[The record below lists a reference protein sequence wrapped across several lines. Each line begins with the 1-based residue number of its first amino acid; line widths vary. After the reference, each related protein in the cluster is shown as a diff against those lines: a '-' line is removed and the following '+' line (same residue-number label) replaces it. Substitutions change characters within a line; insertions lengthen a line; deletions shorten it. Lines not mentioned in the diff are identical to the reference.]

1 MNSIDYASSLRS
13 GDADRLMSNA
23 LQVPIQAER
32 LFEIS
37 VIFSNNNLEAQSVEL
52 LRNAIILYP
61 NKFEIWQALSVMTT
75 ATPAEKTQALAQMKR
90 LDPYNPD
97 LK

>member
-1 MNSIDYASSLRS
+1 
-13 GDADRLMSNA
+13 
-23 LQVPIQAER
+23 
-32 LFEIS
+32 
-37 VIFSNNNLEAQSVEL
+37 
-52 LRNAIILYP
+52 LYP